1 MDCTHGYTYSMCADT
16 HTVESHEPGYW
27 DVGTGM
33 KLETERNV
41 IVKEHVSYHKVTSYI
56 LFNASCKMVLTVTGK
71 ARLTNEQLFSF
82 VICARA
88 QTGTRLWG
96 KWGFFSG
103 QRQIFASEIF
113 IHRGK
118 FSRDFRKHG
127 RAVPAPRTGRFSK
140 ICPPLPSFGPQAGS
154 SPCQPTRPPCCAGWA
169 TGCSPCLHARRSTR
183 CSPSATRSATTS
195 PA

>member
-1 MDCTHGYTYSMCADT
+1 MWALGGSKRHASVASGEISRFSRVARKIFKGFQRF
-16 HTVESHEPGYW
+16 S
-27 DVGTGM
+27 
-33 KLETERNV
+33 R
-41 IVKEHVSYHKVTSYI
+41 VSAKKK
-56 LFNASCKMVLTVTGK
+56 FK
-71 ARLTNEQLFSF
+71 AF
-82 VICARA
+82 
-88 QTGTRLWG
+88 QTLPWG

-103 QRQIFASEIF
+103 QRQIFASQIF

-154 SPCQPTRPPCCAGWA
+154 SPCQATRPPCCAGWA